1 MLKLSLDNTLIIFE
15 YVDEIELCASIYGID
30 RIRNSSCHILAIQP
44 EAQAYLKREKI
55 VFCNTLEFFS
65 KESHENILLKSVEII
80 EPFRR
85 LLNIEDCLGIKEGY
99 NNALVFC
106 LRHYSILYLLWLIE
120 IINNAIEQ
128 LKPEKM
134 IAAKWNYVPDAID
147 CVLRNE
153 RCLGIIVEKTAVQK
167 GLKVELFNGREKH
180 INPIV
185 RKVKTFLMRILEII
199 AFQINMVLFGFK
211 SKGRRYVLCSS
222 TSYNLTKVIGSLIS
236 RFDKLMYALLYSDQK
251 AKDIKR
257 MVCDSRHWNLLSCLP
272 AYLPGT
278 RGSDFLKGLENTI
291 IRIKEYFSDNR
302 QILNYK
308 GIEIQELVFLKI
320 KESMIP
326 FLTKLHSQTYYLDKF
341 IKNKNPALVLS
352 QMARGIFYNLG
363 ELASINNIPSV
374 LISHGSHVSVS
385 NRYAALEWG
394 EHGLGLMNTHYK
406 YLAVQSPWAMSYLRD
421 KPTDSIPIITGPL
434 LFTKIRIDEDIKLST
449 KKRIIPQH
457 CNKTIILHASTPK
470 LYQAYRPYVYETV
483 DEYIGNIN
491 SLIRVVDE
499 LDGVHLLVR
508 FRPSNYLTLKDFLE
522 LLIKSNCYSV
532 HPEGTFEDYLTI
544 SDLLVSYS
552 STTVE
557 EALQNMVPVLLYDSQ
572 GKYCHIKDAQTLDPS
587 LNINVDSCYFIDS
600 EKKLEWGLNWLIE
613 HHFTSDIP
621 DNVWKRHVFNDS
633 EKVELSSYF
642 SGLFLNGK

>member
-15 YVDEIELCASIYGID
+15 YVDEIELFASIYGLD

-153 RCLGIIVEKTAVQK
+153 RCLGIIVEKAAAQK

-180 INPIV
+180 INSIV

-211 SKGRRYVLCSS
+211 SKGRRYVLYSS
-222 TSYNLTKVIGSLIS
+222 TSYNLTKVIESLIS
-236 RFDKLMYALLYSDQK
+236 RFDKLMYALLYSDHK

-257 MVCDSRHWNLLSCLP
+257 MVCDSRHWSLLSCLP

-278 RGSDFLKGLENTI
+278 RGSDFLRGLENTI

-320 KESMIP
+320 KESMVP

-363 ELASINNIPSV
+363 ELASIYNIPSV

-406 YLAVQSPWAMSYLRD
+406 YLAIQSPWALSYLRD

-449 KKRIIPQH
+449 KERIIPQH

-470 LYQAYRPYVYETV
+470 LYQAYRPYIYETV

-552 STTVE
+552 STTIE

-572 GKYCHIKDAQTLDPS
+572 GKYCHIKDAQVLDPS

-613 HHFTSDIP
+613 NHFTSDIP

-642 SGLFLNGK
+642 SGLFLNEK